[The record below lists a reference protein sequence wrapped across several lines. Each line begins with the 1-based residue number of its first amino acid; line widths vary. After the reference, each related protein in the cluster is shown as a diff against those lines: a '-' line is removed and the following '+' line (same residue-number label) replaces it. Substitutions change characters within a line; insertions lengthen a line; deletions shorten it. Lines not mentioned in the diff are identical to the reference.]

1 MEKAELQVVMSRLDL
16 NLVLDMRTDEAMRVI
31 MRRLLEMMKVSE
43 TGVLS
48 GADIECLHDFRIAVR
63 RHRVLLGQIHGVM
76 PQRSL
81 VRLNRGFVWLGE
93 VTRLA
98 RDLDVFLDDI
108 EDYKNRLDSA
118 GSRALV
124 PLYEFFRHEQQLAHQ
139 HLVACLS
146 SARYTQLIAASTT
159 YLASPVAVHSSL
171 RYARLPVIDWANQ
184 RIWRMLRRVFREGKA
199 IDANSPPQA
208 LHELRKSC
216 KKLRYL
222 MEFFASLYPAP
233 GIRKPIKALKTLQ
246 DVLGEYQDIQ
256 VQQVFL
262 TTFQQFSIA
271 ASPALQHTSVV
282 VDSILCRLEKR
293 QHKLR
298 KSFKQEF
305 GVFVGGRNPHVFKQ
319 LFKP

>member
-1 MEKAELQVVMSRLDL
+1 MGKAALQVVMSRLDL
-16 NLVLDMRTDEAMRVI
+16 SLAPDMRADEAVHVI
-31 MRRLLEMMKVSE
+31 MQHLLALMQASE
-43 TGVLS
+43 AGVLS
-48 GADIECLHDFRIAVR
+48 GTDTECLHDFRIAVR

-76 PQRSL
+76 PQRSG

-93 VTRLA
+93 VTRLS

-108 EDYKNRLDSA
+108 EDFKNRLDSA
-118 GSRALV
+118 GSSALL
-124 PLYEFFRHEQQLAHQ
+124 PLYEYFRHEQQLAHQ
-139 HLVACLS
+139 HLVACLR
-146 SARYTQLIAASTT
+146 SARYTQLIAAGAT
-159 YLASPVAVHSSL
+159 YIASPVAARSSL
-171 RYARLPVIDWANQ
+171 RYARLPVMDWANQ
-184 RIWRMLRRVFREGKA
+184 RIWRMLRRVLREGKA

-222 MEFFASLYPAP
+222 MEFFASLYPATS
-233 GIRKPIKALKTLQ
+233 IRNPIKILKKLQ
-246 DVLGEYQDIQ
+246 DMLGEYQDVQ
-256 VQQVFL
+256 VQQAFL
-262 TTFQQFSIA
+262 ATFQQFSIA

-293 QHKLR
+293 QRKLR

-305 GVFVGGRNPHVFKQ
+305 GVFVGERNQHEFKQ